1 MNAASAEL
9 TAFTGMTGGEVM
21 SAADFAIL
29 QRNAEMVAM
38 ENMEA
43 FFVKKRGIEFQQKY
57 ILHQGRLGK
66 GDCNEQ

>member
-43 FFVKKRGIEFQQKY
+43 FFVKK
-57 ILHQGRLGK
+57 K
-66 GDCNEQ
+66 GNRSQTEIYFTPRAIRERTLQ